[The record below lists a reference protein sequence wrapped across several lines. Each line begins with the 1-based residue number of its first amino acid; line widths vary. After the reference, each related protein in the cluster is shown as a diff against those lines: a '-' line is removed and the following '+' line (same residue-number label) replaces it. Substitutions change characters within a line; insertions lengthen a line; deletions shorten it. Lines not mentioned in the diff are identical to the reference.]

1 MSNVLRRR
9 CEQKGENA
17 CLDEK
22 ATPQE
27 RRFVSDTQ
35 AGALPE
41 KYVVVTSNELVRVKY
56 VLLYAQSNEVVG

>member
-1 MSNVLRRR
+1 MTITISS
-9 CEQKGENA
+9 
-17 CLDEK
+17 DEK
-22 ATPQE
+22 TNPQE

-56 VLLYAQSNEVVG
+56 VLIYAQSNELMG